1 MHGIDFST
9 PDSSVSCLLLLQESL
24 PSPTLPFPSE
34 VILLEVKT
42 DFYLWQHL
50 LIFLGCYFLSF
61 QVSLSLP
68 LPQWSSGTTVTSDL
82 LGWLPCTLLTN
93 PVSSLAC
100 LHGLNSSTQLT
111 ITLRPCWAPQLL
123 TPLFLCCIHLNKLT
137 TLVLYNLCYLIH
149 APKCLGQ
156 NCFNSS
162 SQPRLSG
169 ELLLLLVDN
178 TIVS

>member
-9 PDSSVSCLLLLQESL
+9 PDFSVPCLLLLQESL

-34 VILLEVKT
+34 VILLEVRT

-82 LGWLPCTLLTN
+82 LGWLPFTLLN
-93 PVSSLAC
+93 
-100 LHGLNSSTQLT
+100 
-111 ITLRPCWAPQLL
+111 
-123 TPLFLCCIHLNKLT
+123 
-137 TLVLYNLCYLIH
+137 
-149 APKCLGQ
+149 
-156 NCFNSS
+156 
-162 SQPRLSG
+162 QPSILSG
-169 ELLLLLVDN
+169 LFTWPEFLYSINYYTQALLSPSTPYPTLSLLYSLEQTHN
-178 TIVS
+178 FGFIQPLLSYTCTHIAE